1 MQNISTRATLLVLLF
16 ALVCFFVS
24 TIVYWNLS
32 ASKPYSN
39 KAVTQGRS
47 RALLSGTQDASP
59 GSTAPAGMISHFAAK
74 CASQGWLPCDG
85 SAVSRTTYSLLFA
98 AIGTTYGPGDGSTTF
113 TVPDLR
119 GVFIRSFD
127 YTLSSEK
134 SRTQVDP
141 DTRKLGLL
149 QPDAFQTHTHDG
161 TLNLKATNGPGSG
174 NNLTFVQAWGDQR
187 AGGVVDSAYST
198 VEIKGP
204 NSGKSNAAETRPIN
218 LAMYACIST
227 GGQ

>member
-1 MQNISTRATLLVLLF
+1 LLILLF
-16 ALVCFFVS
+16 AMVCFFVTS
-24 TIVYWNLS
+24 IVYWNLS
-32 ASKPYSN
+32 AHKPYSN
-39 KAVTQGRS
+39 KAIAQGRS
-47 RALLSGTQDASP
+47 RALLGGTQDPPP

-74 CASQGWLPCDG
+74 CASQGWLSCDG
-85 SAVSRTTYSLLFA
+85 SAVSRTTYALLFA

-119 GVFIRSFD
+119 GVFVRSFD
-127 YTLSSEK
+127 YSLPSEK

-149 QPDAFQTHTHDG
+149 QPDAFQVHGHSG
-161 TLNLKATNGPGSG
+161 TLNLQATNGVGTGS
-174 NNLTFVQAWGDQR
+174 NLTFVQAWGEQR
-187 AGGVVDSAYST
+187 SGGVVNTDYST
-198 VEIKGP
+198 VTIQGP
-204 NSGKSNAAETRPIN
+204 NSGKNNAAETRPVN

>member
-1 MQNISTRATLLVLLF
+1 
-16 ALVCFFVS
+16 
-24 TIVYWNLS
+24 
-32 ASKPYSN
+32 
-39 KAVTQGRS
+39 
-47 RALLSGTQDASP
+47 
-59 GSTAPAGMISHFAAK
+59 MISHFAAK

-85 SAVSRTTYSLLFA
+85 SAVSRTTYALLFA

-119 GVFIRSFD
+119 GVFVRSFD
-127 YTLSSEK
+127 YSLPSEK

-149 QPDAFQTHTHDG
+149 QPDAFQVHGHDG

-174 NNLTFVQAWGDQR
+174 NNLTFIEAWGDQR
-187 AGGVVDSAYST
+187 GGGVVDSAYST

-204 NSGKSNAAETRPIN
+204 NSGKSNAAETRPLN